1 MKKLVMLLLFIPIV
15 SFGQEF
21 KYQNNIMSVVFEVDT
36 TSASEIHSRALN
48 SIANLYNNA
57 NNVIQLNDT
66 KANKIVLK
74 GSSTMTISNTTKALM
89 PNNPYSLKYQQINYK
104 HTINIDSKD
113 GRYRIVYSVS
123 SPTSKIDYTDYPF
136 GGGNRFTFDDNSKV
150 DKDVWV
156 RTMTHK
162 PNGKPIYNKKKNEA
176 WRLALL
182 KSYDEVNKEL
192 KREAEATALLINDA
206 VRQKSALES
215 NSILNDDF

>member
-1 MKKLVMLLLFIPIV
+1 MKKLLLLLMFIPIV

-21 KYQNNIMSVVFEVDT
+21 KYQDKIMSVVFKVDSL
-36 TSASEIHSRALN
+36 SASEIHSRALN

-89 PNNPYSLKYQQINYK
+89 PNNPYSLKYQEINYK

-113 GRYRIVYSVS
+113 GRYRIVYSIN
-123 SPTSKIDYTDYPF
+123 SPTYKVDYTDYPF
-136 GGGNRFTFDDNSKV
+136 AGGNRFTFDDNSKV

-162 PNGKPIYNKKKNEA
+162 PNGKPTFNKKKTESF
-176 WRLALL
+176 RLALL

-192 KREAEATALLINDA
+192 KREAEATALIINDA
-206 VRQKSALES
+206 VQQKSALES

>member
-1 MKKLVMLLLFIPIV
+1 MKKLILLLLFIPLV

-21 KYQNNIMSVVFEVDT
+21 KYQDKIMSVVFKVDSL
-36 TSASEIHSRALN
+36 SASEIHSRALN
-48 SIANLYNNA
+48 AIANLYNNA

-74 GSSTMTISNTTKALM
+74 GSSNMTISNVAKALM
-89 PNNPYSLKYQQINYK
+89 PNNPFSLKYQEINYK

-113 GRYRIVYSVS
+113 GRYRIVFSIN
-123 SPTSKIDYTDYPF
+123 SPTYKVDYTDYPF
-136 GGGNRFTFDDNSKV
+136 AGGNRFTFDDNLKV

-162 PNGKPIYNKKKNEA
+162 PNGKPYLNKKKTESY
-176 WRLALL
+176 RLALL

-192 KREAEATALLINDA
+192 KREAEATSLIINDA
-206 VRQKSALES
+206 VQQNPALDS

>member
-1 MKKLVMLLLFIPIV
+1 MKKLIILLLFIPLV

-21 KYQNNIMSVVFEVDT
+21 KYQDKIMSVVFKVDSL
-36 TSASEIHSRALN
+36 SASEIHSRALN

-89 PNNPYSLKYQQINYK
+89 PNNPYSLKYQEINYK

-123 SPTSKIDYTDYPF
+123 SPTFKIDYTDYSF

-156 RTMTHK
+156 RTQTHK
-162 PNGKPIYNKKKNEA
+162 PNGKPIYNKKKTEA
-176 WRLALL
+176 YRLALL

-192 KREAEATALLINDA
+192 KREAEATALIINDA
-206 VRQKSALES
+206 VQQKSALES